1 MQLGRVIHC
10 VWAAKHRDIFNL
22 LNIAL
27 NGSPMPAFWHQKCS
41 SGPKPRNTDRQ
52 VQDNALILTPLAT
65 SIHLL
70 KQPNHFVY
78 ESSLCQ
84 PRIFPSFY

>member
-10 VWAAKHRDIFNL
+10 VWATKHRDTFNL

-27 NGSPMPAFWHQKCS
+27 NGSLMPAFLHQMCS
-41 SGPKPRNTDRQ
+41 SAPKPRNTDIQ

-70 KQPNHFVY
+70 KQPNHF
-78 ESSLCQ
+78 
-84 PRIFPSFY
+84 I